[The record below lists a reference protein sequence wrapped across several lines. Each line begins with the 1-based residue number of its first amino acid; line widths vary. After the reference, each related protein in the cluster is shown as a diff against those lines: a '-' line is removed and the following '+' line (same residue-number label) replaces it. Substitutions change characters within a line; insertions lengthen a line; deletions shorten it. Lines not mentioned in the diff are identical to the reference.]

1 MSESEG
7 SMLHLPTEPPEDDN
21 DLLIRITTDSG
32 NSKVIF

>member
-21 DLLIRITTDSG
+21 NSLIRITTGSD